1 MTALELKIPPVAMVV
16 AFAFTMWVVTT
27 RIPSLA
33 IDLPWRVPV
42 AACLAGAGLVTSLAG
57 VLVFHRAGT
66 TTNPTRPG
74 AASVMVTSG
83 IYRCTRNPMY
93 LGFLLA
99 LVGWAAFLSHA
110 LAFAGPPFFVA
121 CMDRFQILPEERAL
135 AAKFGPQ
142 FAAYRR
148 SVRRWL

>member
-1 MTALELKIPPVAMVV
+1 MTALELKIPPVALVA
-16 AFAFTMWVVTT
+16 AFAVTMWFVAT

-57 VLVFHRAGT
+57 VLVFHRART

-83 IYRCTRNPMY
+83 IYRCSRNPMY

-99 LVGWAAFLSHA
+99 LVGWAAFLSHT
-110 LAFAGPPFFVA
+110 LAFAGPPLFVA
-121 CMDRFQILPEERAL
+121 CMNRFQILPEERAL

-142 FAAYRR
+142 FVAYRR